1 MAKLLRAKDVA
12 VKRGRSKAQLY
23 MDIEAG
29 KFPRGI
35 AVSPKVVVWEEKVV
49 DACIEKE
56 IADLRARQQPSA
68 A

>member
-12 VKRGRSKAQLY
+12 AKRGRSRAQLY

-29 KFPRGI
+29 KFPKGMT
-35 AVSPKVVVWEEKVV
+35 VSPKVVVWDEKVV

-56 IADLRARQQPSA
+56 IAELSAKQQPSA